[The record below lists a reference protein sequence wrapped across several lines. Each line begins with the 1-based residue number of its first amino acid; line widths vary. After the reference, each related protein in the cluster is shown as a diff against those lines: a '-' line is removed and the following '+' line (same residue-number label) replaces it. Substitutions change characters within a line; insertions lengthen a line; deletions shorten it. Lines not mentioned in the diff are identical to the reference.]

1 MILTTITKKDDMA
14 TQSSLIPIYNTRGDA
29 DAFLLYPYLFN
40 RTGDWIGF
48 VTPKRDVYSVLG
60 EYVGTLTNDP
70 RIVGKRSIDE
80 TKPRVPPPPAP
91 NKVQPPS
98 NIPLAPMMSD
108 LSYSLIDIL
117 LDEPEKLHTLDSGE
131 NRQDMD

>member
-1 MILTTITKKDDMA
+1 MA
-14 TQSSLIPIYNTRGDA
+14 KQISLIPIYNTRGDA

-40 RTGDWIGF
+40 RTGDWIGC
-48 VTPKRDVYSVLG
+48 VTPAREVYSVLG

-70 RIVGKRSIDE
+70 RIVGKRSMDE
-80 TKPRVPPPPAP
+80 TKPRISPPPVPSR
-91 NKVQPPS
+91 VQPPS

-131 NRQDMD
+131 TRQDMD